1 MIDTEVLYARQQP
14 LPIVVPQ
21 SAIVVGVGGSGSWT
35 ALFLAMS
42 GVRNL
47 ALLTTTEWNLVTLI
61 RLPFKRVRRRQTQ
74 TEVVQEFIQAIRPD
88 CNIEVEGRADRFTLE
103 LVKDHQFLFDCTD
116 RIDTQQFLCS
126 WCKDSGISY
135 IRTGYDGLH
144 VTSGI
149 DPSGWS
155 TTDEIITG
163 YTITPSWAVPAAMV
177 ALMSLI
183 KVMAN
188 QNFSF
193 SGDIR
198 NIIANPTPPFMF
210 RMGQSNDDPNNDFDE
225 DRLAYRQERQEDCR
239 GYDVTWED
247 CDQCDY
253 AEDCPYFISEYDD

>member
-1 MIDTEVLYARQQP
+1 MINTEVIYARQQS

-21 SAIVVGVGGSGSWT
+21 SAIVAGVGGSGSWT

-47 ALLTTTEWNLVTLI
+47 ALFDHDRMELSNLN
-61 RLPFKRVRRRQTQ
+61 RLPFKESDVGKLK

-88 CNIEVEGRADRFTLE
+88 CNIEVEGRADPFTLE
-103 LVKDHQFLFDCTD
+103 LFKDHQLLFDCTD
-116 RIDTQQFLCS
+116 RIDTQQFLCG
-126 WCKDSGISY
+126 WCKDNGISY
-135 IRTGYDGLH
+135 VRTGYDGLH

-163 YTITPSWAVPAAMV
+163 YTITPSWVVPAAMV

-198 NIIANPTPPFMF
+198 NIIASPTPPLRFPT
-210 RMGQSNDDPNNDFDE
+210 GQSNDDPNNDFDE
-225 DRLAYRQERQEDCR
+225 DSLEYRQERQEDCH
-239 GYDVTWED
+239 GDNVTWED
-247 CDQCDY
+247 CDQCNY
-253 AEDCPYFISEYDD
+253 SEDCPYYISEWFD